1 MLEEIIV
8 LQDQDR
14 ESAGHAQSR
23 QVKVGFPLLIGDAQK
38 HKQNFVWVCIFSLI
52 RNLQDLVLLG
62 KKIVT
67 YQWAEPTSPVL
78 SLPLAVKHNQLNV
91 AA

>member
-8 LQDQDR
+8 PQDQDR

-38 HKQNFVWVCIFSLI
+38 HKQNFVWVWIFFPLI
-52 RNLQDLVLLG
+52 RNLQDLQLLG
-62 KKIVT
+62 KKMET
-67 YQWAEPTSPVL
+67 HQ
-78 SLPLAVKHNQLNV
+78 
-91 AA
+91 

>member
-38 HKQNFVWVCIFSLI
+38 HKQNFVWVWIFPLI
-52 RNLQDLVLLG
+52 RNLQDLQLLG
-62 KKIVT
+62 KKMVT
-67 YQWAEPTSPVL
+67 YQ
-78 SLPLAVKHNQLNV
+78 
-91 AA
+91 